1 MALEIV
7 SDIDEDLVTL
17 NSVLAFDNK
26 VKESENA
33 FGNMAVNISYPDYM
47 AFDEEGVVTFF
58 EMVTLT
64 LTVTFDF

>member
-7 SDIDEDLVTL
+7 SDIDEDLETL

-33 FGNMAVNISYPDYM
+33 FGNMAVNISYPDYIY
-47 AFDEEGVVTFF
+47 DEEEVVTFF
-58 EMVTLT
+58 ELVTLI
-64 LTVTFDF
+64 VTFDF